1 MRKAARVS
9 GLASVVV
16 AYASIALAISVSPWF
31 TWAGN
36 WLSDLG
42 AHTPSAPIFNLGLIA
57 SGALA
62 TVFSVNLVSETRG
75 AGRVGALLLTAGA
88 VSLCLVGAL
97 PETVGRAHLYA
108 SVAFFALSSLALI
121 VLGAF
126 ITLLKK
132 RVQGVLTCLAGVV
145 SATSMLC
152 PRPWPGGAIPET
164 IASSLFSAV
173 LVYLSLAS
181 PWRARGDSN
190 P

>member
-1 MRKAARVS
+1 MRKVAKVS

-16 AYASIALAISVSPWF
+16 AYASIALAIAVSPWF
-31 TWAGN
+31 TWTGN

-42 AHTPSAPIFNLGLIA
+42 AHMPSAPIFNLGLIV

-97 PETVGRAHLYA
+97 PEPVGRAHLYA
-108 SVAFFALSSLALI
+108 SVAFFTLSSLALI
-121 VLGAF
+121 VLGAAV
-126 ITLLKK
+126 TVMGKH
-132 RVQGVLTCLAGVV
+132 VQGVMTSLAGVT
-145 SATSMLC
+145 SAVSMLY
-152 PRPWPGGAIPET
+152 PRPWPGGAIPEI
-164 IASSLFSAV
+164 IASSMFSAV